1 MKNLTV
7 LTLSLFTSLSTAFA
21 DNTVKTVSQ
30 VAEAVTLSDDVD
42 YHITSDTPFTTSG
55 SVNIKNTDHAV
66 LVFDKLKPSLAL
78 KQLGFVTINGEAAKN
93 GVNCQVKIYNRGAI
107 IMPYAADIKPL
118 TVYSEPNFKGESVN
132 DFGLENTGGFM
143 NTLQMLNSTTAYK
156 ALSSSVVI
164 WLLSLLAKRDMA
176 IADALL
182 LIRQT

>member
-93 GVNCQVKIYNRGAI
+93 GVN
-107 IMPYAADIKPL
+107 L
-118 TVYSEPNFKGESVN
+118 
-132 DFGLENTGGFM
+132 
-143 NTLQMLNSTTAYK
+143 MLPT
-156 ALSSSVVI
+156 
-164 WLLSLLAKRDMA
+164 
-176 IADALL
+176 
-182 LIRQT
+182 